1 MDPKSFVNSNWPAIG
16 QFEECHTGEDGWDTP
31 SPSYPNWLM
40 ERAGKIFRKC
50 EDPRWVGPQIP
61 EMYHEYYR
69 AEAEDILLIAEHLS
83 DHYRSNSHQDGICLT
98 IGCDNF
104 ADGANAIGCPEHQ
117 PVGDREL
124 PAPYGFDGGDLT
136 DPDVEI
142 VEFEDYT
149 TEYEKVSWKRTK
161 KSFVRHEYTTEER
174 THEITLK
181 ED

>member
-1 MDPKSFVNSNWPAIG
+1 MDPRSFITSNWPAIG
-16 QFEECHTGEDGWDTP
+16 QFEECHNGEDSWDT
-31 SPSYPNWLM
+31 PSYPNWLM
-40 ERAGKIFRKC
+40 ERAGKIFQRC
-50 EDPRWVGPQIP
+50 EWRGNYGPTDPGQGEIESAIAADVQI
-61 EMYHEYYR
+61 
-69 AEAEDILLIAEHLS
+69 IAEHLS
-83 DHYRSNSHQDGICLT
+83 DHYRSNAHQDGICLT

-149 TEYEKVSWKRTK
+149 TEYEKVSWKRTE
-161 KSFVRHEYTTEER
+161 KSFVRHEYTTEAR